1 MQNAAFPRSELADG
15 HVIVSEVY
23 RLAIFKTNISMIWPH
38 TQPQQVVHNQLW
50 FCIAKH
56 VYLVKNALLLNIL
69 EFKQIQRGKRSE
81 GLWGCNDVV
90 RFPSKIDYCGLFF
103 FCRFFS
109 FLFYRQKSGSFPE
122 SKNAINDKSSCTSL
136 KTLWLKLGYIA
147 FFHQRWSGSH
157 RSVLRPQYFD
167 RAVKEWRC
175 GGRLPDC
182 EAAESSEAR
191 YGSDKGEYVY
201 RCKEVYFL
209 WSNLTPVSLSKFT
222 GWGVGHWPFLAAV
235 FNRNWGPIPLV
246 ENNWPDT

>member
-1 MQNAAFPRSELADG
+1 MVL
-15 HVIVSEVY
+15 Y
-23 RLAIFKTNISMIWPH
+23 CKTCLFGQECL
-38 TQPQQVVHNQLW
+38 T
-50 FCIAKH
+50 AKH
-56 VYLVKNALLLNIL
+56 LRIQADTKRLEKWGFMRLQRRGEVSKQDWLLWPCFLVA
-69 EFKQIQRGKRSE
+69 
-81 GLWGCNDVV
+81 
-90 RFPSKIDYCGLFF
+90 
-103 FCRFFS
+103 FFS

-136 KTLWLKLGYIA
+136 KTLWLKFGYIA

-201 RCKEVYFL
+201 RCKEDYFL
-209 WSNLTPVSLSKFT
+209 LSTLTPVSLSKFT
-222 GWGVGHWPFLAAV
+222 GWSGWTLAL
-235 FNRNWGPIPLV
+235 FGSCFQ
-246 ENNWPDT
+246 

>member
-1 MQNAAFPRSELADG
+1 MRVYEIATTWWGFQARLT
-15 HVIVSEVY
+15 IV
-23 RLAIFKTNISMIWPH
+23 
-38 TQPQQVVHNQLW
+38 
-50 FCIAKH
+50 
-56 VYLVKNALLLNIL
+56 AL
-69 EFKQIQRGKRSE
+69 
-81 GLWGCNDVV
+81 
-90 RFPSKIDYCGLFF
+90 F

-209 WSNLTPVSLSKFT
+209 WSNLTPVSLSKFI